1 MENKEVAFKITVDV
15 NSGTASI
22 RNVKGQIVATKVAVE
37 DLRKAFGNFSVSTKA
52 NAQGVVQSTKVM
64 AKSVDD
70 LKMKI
75 NSANQSNLALKGSM
89 TGVSAATGSATS
101 SVLEMGRAIS
111 DAPYGIRG
119 VANNLSQLASNM
131 VYTTKAAG
139 GFVLGMKQIWSAMLG
154 PLGILLAIQTAIS
167 ALDYFYGATKKA
179 EEGAKELGSELGG
192 MESKIASSTAKLETY
207 AKVYVSATEG
217 TNEHTNALKELKE
230 LGFDPTTQ
238 AIDDFIEK
246 QKELIVVQATSGL
259 YKKQLEELVKAK
271 ADADKLIGEANKK
284 IVESQQALRES
295 GDPLSIA
302 TNKTA
307 MDNALA
313 NVKTLTEARGNIYLN
328 IKDKAEEYKKTL
340 EEILELEYNKAT
352 GGKTLKGKKQGKIDF
367 DPFGEFAPQS
377 YYLKNF
383 EEWYADYTE
392 KRNAL
397 MSELGDPM
405 DLDTES
411 FGAKRNAIDTLSQ
424 TDLDS
429 IQAQIEVRKSLNLE
443 YEDLEAEQTLIR
455 KEAQIA
461 RNEIDRLEIDNKR
474 QMYSNIGNILQSAS
488 AIAGKETAVGKAIA
502 VAGTTISTWSAAQ
515 KAYESQMT
523 LTPDAP
529 IRADI
534 AAAAAAA
541 RGLANVKAILA
552 VKVPKGGGAGGG
564 ATRSL
569 PQEREFDFNL
579 VGSTGNNQLAQSIQG
594 KFNSPLKAYVVSTE
608 ISTQQELDN
617 RIKATAVLGGG

>member
-529 IRADI
+529 IRAAI

-594 KFNSPLKAYVVSTE
+594 KFNEPLKAYVVSTE